1 MSVRAYLRSPVAL
14 GWTLVAIFGIGT
26 TVAAGWQLTVALA
39 SNTVIADAAFLDGLG
54 AILLAAVVVGAV
66 LAVAAA
72 VWLPCSAAIAYA
84 VGRRVRGQPAAV
96 SATTGVVRARS
107 EPLYRWAKTT
117 VAVGPIADRILTKN
131 DTAPTEVAA
140 GCGGFVVPAIVLDA
154 ATLPSAVDRA
164 NRVVPQPG
172 RQRVQIAGIGGTAIV
187 AAGFGWLASVA
198 GTAGPTLPAGVAV
211 PTPSVVIVAAAVVG
225 LVVTVAA
232 DTARR
237 AGVYANAD
245 PESGVPR

>member
-14 GWTLVAIFGIGT
+14 GWTLAAILAIGA
-26 TVAAGWQLTVALA
+26 TVAAGWQLAVALA

-54 AILLAAVVVGAV
+54 AILLVAVVAGAV

-84 VGRRVRGQPAAV
+84 VGRRVRGRPAAV
-96 SATTGVVRARS
+96 SETTGVVRARS

-117 VAVGPIADRILTKN
+117 VAVGPIADRILTEK

-172 RQRVQIAGIGGTAIV
+172 RQRVQLAGLGGTAIL
-187 AAGFGWLASVA
+187 AASFGWFASVA
-198 GTAGPTLPAGVAV
+198 GTVGPAPPAGVPA
-211 PTPSVVIVAAAVVG
+211 PGPLAAIITATVVG
-225 LVVTVAA
+225 LVVTVAV
-232 DTARR
+232 DTAWR
-237 AGVYANAD
+237 AGVYADAD
-245 PESGVPR
+245 PESGFPR